1 MTVSS
6 AVPLILTIEDD
17 ASVRFSISNFL
28 EDYDYKVVQAE
39 NGREGLEIIK
49 SQPVNLVLVDLRMP
63 EMDGLEV
70 LAAVHELNENLP
82 VIVISGTGNI
92 SDVVEA
98 LRLGAWDYLLKPI
111 SDMNMLHHA
120 IEKGLERARLIDEN
134 KQYQAGL
141 EQQVDEKTRELAA
154 LNHRL
159 RDVVESTKSLLGC
172 GELIDSAGKLLEEFS
187 KHMNAVGGS
196 IYQIEPEGLQKVG
209 DLGPNQNY
217 DFIPFPL
224 AENSVFSHTMKT
236 KEPFFVED
244 ISCRSDLKPSGSKSY
259 VNGSCIVFPIKKNNG
274 ELRALVALHDKV
286 VPPFTSQDREIGSVL
301 SSYSAEAL
309 ETADAI
315 SALKKSEDYLMQ
327 AQKVQAI
334 GTMAGGI
341 AHDFNNILSA
351 IVGYTDLSLYS
362 DECTEKIRHHLELVK
377 KASDRA
383 KDLVG
388 QILAFSRT
396 EVYQEKPIDLAP
408 VIKEAL
414 KLLRATIPSSV
425 SMEKDVLVGKGKVI
439 ADPTR
444 IHQIIMNL
452 CNNSMQAMENQAGW
466 IRITYDRVPVEEF
479 GELLDKFSGRYCM
492 KLCVTD
498 NGRGM
503 ASEVVNKIFDPYFTT
518 KEKGMGTGLGLSVV
532 QSIVRSSG
540 GSIHVDS
547 RPDSGTSF
555 SLYFPCVE
563 CEEDTVLEK
572 SIVDVQP
579 GTEHILFVDDE
590 LDLVNMTRLILERLG
605 YTVTVMTSSVE
616 AFDALKK
623 DPNRYDLLITDQTMP
638 VLSGTELAKR
648 AITLRPDLPIILYT
662 GYSAAVDESAA
673 RRIGIREFMLKP
685 LNITRLSTIVR
696 QVLDQKEM

>member
-111 SDMNMLHHA
+111 NDMNMLHHA

-244 ISCRSDLKPSGSKSY
+244 ISSRADLKPSGSKSY

-362 DECTEKIRHHLELVK
+362 DECTEKIRNHLELVK

-466 IRITYDRVPVEEF
+466 IRITYDRVPVEECR
-479 GELLDKFSGRYCM
+479 EQLDKFSGSYCM

-518 KEKGMGTGLGLSVV
+518 KKRDGNRAWP
-532 QSIVRSSG
+532 VRCTVHCPLKWWFNSCGQSSG
-540 GSIHVDS
+540 F
-547 RPDSGTSF
+547 RNEFQPLL
-555 SLYFPCVE
+555 SLC
-563 CEEDTVLEK
+563 
-572 SIVDVQP
+572 
-579 GTEHILFVDDE
+579 
-590 LDLVNMTRLILERLG
+590 
-605 YTVTVMTSSVE
+605 
-616 AFDALKK
+616 
-623 DPNRYDLLITDQTMP
+623 
-638 VLSGTELAKR
+638 
-648 AITLRPDLPIILYT
+648 
-662 GYSAAVDESAA
+662 
-673 RRIGIREFMLKP
+673 
-685 LNITRLSTIVR
+685 
-696 QVLDQKEM
+696 